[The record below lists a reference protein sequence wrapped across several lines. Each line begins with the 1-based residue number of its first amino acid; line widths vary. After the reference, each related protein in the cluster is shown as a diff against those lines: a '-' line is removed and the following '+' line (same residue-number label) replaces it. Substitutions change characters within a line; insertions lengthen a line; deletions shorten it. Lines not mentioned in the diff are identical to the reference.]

1 MVVRNL
7 WLQIYNTFYPN
18 GNKTTSYTVT
28 AKRELA
34 YVMTSNYLHK
44 HTLIPVAIHVAM

>member
-18 GNKTTSYTVT
+18 GNKAASYT

-34 YVMTSNYLHK
+34 YVMTSN
-44 HTLIPVAIHVAM
+44 

>member
-7 WLQIYNTFYPN
+7 WLQIYTTFYPK
-18 GNKTTSYTVT
+18 GNKAASYTVT

-34 YVMTSNYLHK
+34 YVMTSN
-44 HTLIPVAIHVAM
+44 